1 MTDRTPPNP
10 PPPLPDEPP
19 PDAYD
24 WTDQPE
30 DPDAAGMPGEY
41 VNDTT
46 DGGVPG
52 VRREPQDFDPES
64 NN

>member
-1 MTDRTPPNP
+1 MTDRTLPE

-24 WTDQPE
+24 WTNEPE
-30 DPDAAGMPGEY
+30 DPDAAGMPGEF
-41 VNDTT
+41 VNDTG

-52 VRREPQDFDPES
+52 VRREGQDFDPGS